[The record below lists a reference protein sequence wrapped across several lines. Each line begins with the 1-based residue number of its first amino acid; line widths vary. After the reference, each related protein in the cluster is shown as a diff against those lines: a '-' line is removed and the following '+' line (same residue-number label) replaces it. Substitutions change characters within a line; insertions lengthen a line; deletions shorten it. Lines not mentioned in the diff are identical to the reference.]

1 MYGCKY
7 NEPVFFFGGI
17 PVEMTELETFM
28 KAAGDGSRLKILQ
41 QLTGGPVCVCDLTPL
56 VGLTQPAVSQ
66 HLKRL
71 KEAGIISGERRGRW
85 TFWSLDQTHPLHD
98 ILIGLLSRVPA
109 PERTVIDLEAT
120 GEKGC
125 CSP

>member
-1 MYGCKY
+1 MDANTMNRYS
-7 NEPVFFFGGI
+7 FFGGI
-17 PVEMTELETFM
+17 PVELTELETFM

-41 QLTGGPVCVCDLTPL
+41 QLTGGTVCVCDLTPL

-71 KEAGIISGERRGRW
+71 KEAGIVTGEKRGRW
-85 TFWSLDQTHPLHD
+85 TFWSLDQTHPMHD
-98 ILIGLLSRVPA
+98 ILISLLSRVPA
-109 PERTVIDLEAT
+109 PERTVVDLGAA

-125 CSP
+125 CDA

>member
-1 MYGCKY
+1 M
-7 NEPVFFFGGI
+7 
-17 PVEMTELETFM
+17 ELESFM

-41 QLTGGPVCVCDLTPL
+41 HLNSGPVCVCDMTPL

-71 KEAGIISGERRGRW
+71 KEAGIVVGEKRGRW
-85 TFWSLDQTHPLHD
+85 TFWSLDRQHPLYD
-98 ILIGLLSRVPA
+98 ILTSLLSRVPA
-109 PERTVIDLEAT
+109 PERTVSDLEST

-125 CSP
+125 CGA

>member
-1 MYGCKY
+1 MCPGKY
-7 NEPVFFFGGI
+7 NKPVFFFGGI
-17 PVEMTELETFM
+17 PVELTELETFM

-41 QLTGGPVCVCDLTPL
+41 QLTEGEVCVCDLTPL

-71 KEAGIISGERRGRW
+71 KEAGIVTGEKRGRW
-85 TFWSLDQTHPLHD
+85 TFWSLDRLHPLHD
-98 ILIGLLSRVPA
+98 SLVGLLSRVPA
-109 PERTVIDLEAT
+109 PERTAADLEAA

-125 CSP
+125 CDA

>member
-1 MYGCKY
+1 M
-7 NEPVFFFGGI
+7 ELS
-17 PVEMTELETFM
+17 ELETFM

-41 QLTGGPVCVCDLTPL
+41 QLSFGAICVCDLTPL

-71 KEAGIISGERRGRW
+71 KEAGIVTGEKRGRW
-85 TFWSLDQTHPLHD
+85 TFWSLDQSHPLHD
-98 ILIGLLSRVPA
+98 ILNGLLSGVPA
-109 PERTVIDLEAT
+109 PERTVADLEAT

-125 CSP
+125 CNA